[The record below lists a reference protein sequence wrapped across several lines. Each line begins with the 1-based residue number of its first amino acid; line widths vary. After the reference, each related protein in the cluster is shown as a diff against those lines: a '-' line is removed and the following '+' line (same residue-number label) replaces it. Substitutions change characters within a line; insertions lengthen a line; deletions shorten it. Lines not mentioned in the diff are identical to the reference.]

1 MRHLKANKKLGMDS
15 SHRKAVLRN
24 MVTSL
29 IEHERIQTTDT
40 RAKELRRIAEKMVT
54 LGKRGDL
61 HALRQTME
69 VIRVKSV
76 ATKLFE
82 DIAPRYK
89 DINGGYTRII
99 KIGRRHGDNA
109 PLSIIEFTVQKQEE
123 KREENQK
130 KEPKKEPKKKPKK
143 NLKSLLKRKQKLLPR
158 KKPKLTNDIQSRGYP
173 IVWITPFLL
182 RSRQCSDYNL

>member
-1 MRHLKANKKLGMDS
+1 MRHLKAHKKLGMDS

-40 RAKELRRIAEKMVT
+40 RAKQLRPVIEKIVT

-61 HALRQTME
+61 HALRQSLET
-69 VIRVKSV
+69 IRVKSV

-99 KIGRRHGDNA
+99 KTGRRYGDNA
-109 PLSIIEFTVQKQEE
+109 PVSIIEFTLRKQEE
-123 KREENQK
+123 KKEDKKKAEKKPEKKAKKQEDK
-130 KEPKKEPKKKPKK
+130 KEEKKPAKSKKKAAAEEKK
-143 NLKSLLKRKQKLLPR
+143 
-158 KKPKLTNDIQSRGYP
+158 
-173 IVWITPFLL
+173 
-182 RSRQCSDYNL
+182 

>member
-1 MRHLKANKKLGMDS
+1 MRHLKAFKKLGMDS
-15 SHRKAVLRN
+15 SHRKAVFRN

-29 IEHERIQTTDT
+29 IVHERIQTTDT
-40 RAKELRRIAEKMVT
+40 RAKQLRPIVEKIVT

-61 HALRQTME
+61 HALRQSLL
-69 VIRVKSV
+69 VICLKSA

-109 PLSIIEFTVQKQEE
+109 PISIIEFTIKKQEE
-123 KREENQK
+123 KKEEKKPPKKVKKQDENTEEKKSVKKVKKQEEKKPAKK
-130 KEPKKEPKKKPKK
+130 KEKAGVEAKK
-143 NLKSLLKRKQKLLPR
+143 
-158 KKPKLTNDIQSRGYP
+158 
-173 IVWITPFLL
+173 
-182 RSRQCSDYNL
+182 

>member
-1 MRHLKANKKLGMDS
+1 MRHLKANKKLGMDA

-29 IEHERIQTTDT
+29 VEHERIQTTDT

-61 HALRQTME
+61 HALRQAME
-69 VIRVKSV
+69 VIRLKNV
-76 ATKLFE
+76 AKKLFE
-82 DIAPRYK
+82 EIAPRYK

-109 PLSIIEFTVQKQEE
+109 TLSIIEFTVQKKEE
-123 KREENQK
+123 KKEAKKPSKK
-130 KEPKKEPKKKPKK
+130 KEKASTAKK
-143 NLKSLLKRKQKLLPR
+143 
-158 KKPKLTNDIQSRGYP
+158 D
-173 IVWITPFLL
+173 
-182 RSRQCSDYNL
+182 

>member
-1 MRHLKANKKLGMDS
+1 MRHLKAHKKLGMDS
-15 SHRKAVLRN
+15 SHRKAFFRN

-40 RAKELRRIAEKMVT
+40 RAKELRSIAEKMVT

-61 HALRQTME
+61 HARRQAME
-69 VIRVKSV
+69 VIRLKSI
-76 ATKLFE
+76 AKKLFE

-109 PLSIIEFTVQKQEE
+109 PLSIIEFTMKKQEE
-123 KREENQK
+123 KKVDKKPAKK
-130 KEPKKEPKKKPKK
+130 KEKAASAAKE
-143 NLKSLLKRKQKLLPR
+143 
-158 KKPKLTNDIQSRGYP
+158 
-173 IVWITPFLL
+173 
-182 RSRQCSDYNL
+182 

>member
-1 MRHLKANKKLGMDS
+1 MRHLKAHKKLGMDS

-40 RAKELRRIAEKMVT
+40 RAKQLRPIVEKIVT

-61 HALRQTME
+61 HALRQSME
-69 VIRVKSV
+69 VIRLKSA
-76 ATKLFE
+76 ATKLFN

-99 KIGRRHGDNA
+99 KAGRRHGDNA
-109 PLSIIEFTVQKQEE
+109 PVSIIEFTVKKQEA
-123 KREENQK
+123 KKDAKKAAKK
-130 KEPKKEPKKKPKK
+130 KEKAGTEAKK
-143 NLKSLLKRKQKLLPR
+143 
-158 KKPKLTNDIQSRGYP
+158 
-173 IVWITPFLL
+173 
-182 RSRQCSDYNL
+182 

>member
-54 LGKRGDL
+54 FGKRGDL
-61 HALRQTME
+61 HARRQAME
-69 VIRVKSV
+69 VIRLKSV
-76 ATKLFE
+76 AKKLFE
-82 DIAPRYK
+82 DVAPRYK

-109 PLSIIEFTVQKQEE
+109 PLSIIEFTVKKQEE
-123 KREENQK
+123 KKAEK
-130 KEPKKEPKKKPKK
+130 KPSKKKD
-143 NLKSLLKRKQKLLPR
+143 KSAAAAKE
-158 KKPKLTNDIQSRGYP
+158 
-173 IVWITPFLL
+173 
-182 RSRQCSDYNL
+182 